1 VRIQNDTT
9 VVPCIVQSARHR
21 ELRRGYRTRSK
32 DQDIGN
38 KVYNSMKHY
47 LCHPSYQPRQL
58 PTSLDRSPLPR
69 ALAPS
74 SQINDKSMILLIRN
88 SGSIRSTASGTHP
101 TDIFFSS
108 SSSTSLRCLVFDG
121 DRIVMTL
128 GWWIAVSDPH
138 RPSVRA
144 SHLLQMSEHLHSNGT
159 PIDKLDRSSHL
170 TVTSRS
176 IFPHRTAHFKLCG

>member
-1 VRIQNDTT
+1 
-9 VVPCIVQSARHR
+9 
-21 ELRRGYRTRSK
+21 
-32 DQDIGN
+32 
-38 KVYNSMKHY
+38 MKHY
-47 LCHPSYQPRQL
+47 LHHPSYQPRRL
-58 PTSLDRSPLPR
+58 ATSLDRSPLPR

-74 SQINDKSMILLIRN
+74 SQINDKSMILLVRN
-88 SGSIRSTASGTHP
+88 SRSIRPTASVTHH
-101 TDIFFSS
+101 TEIFFSG

-128 GWWIAVSDPH
+128 GWRIAVSNTH

-144 SHLLQMSEHLHSNGT
+144 SYLLQTSEYLHSDGT

-176 IFPHRTAHFKLCG
+176 TFPHRTARFKLCG